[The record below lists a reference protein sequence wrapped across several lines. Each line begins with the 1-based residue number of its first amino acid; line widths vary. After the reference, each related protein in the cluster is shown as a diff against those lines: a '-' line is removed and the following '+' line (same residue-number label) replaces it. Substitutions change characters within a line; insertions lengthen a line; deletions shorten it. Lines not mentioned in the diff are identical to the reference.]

1 MIFRD
6 DLVKERSES
15 VETFMAARIDTNTRV
30 GPLATREDA
39 LLEGV
44 AIFVGSI
51 FARIPHISRQDF
63 REERFGSTGEEG
75 ELGDLGWLS
84 EVRTHHHAI
93 GIDSAFAELETL
105 KSQGWQVNNR
115 WSCKATYLA

>member
-39 LLEGV
+39 LLESVSESVFLVLALVPDVTGKG
-44 AIFVGSI
+44 FG
-51 FARIPHISRQDF
+51 
-63 REERFGSTGEEG
+63 EKRFGST
-75 ELGDLGWLS
+75 W
-84 EVRTHHHAI
+84 EVREHGHL
-93 GIDSAFAELETL
+93 FWTL
-105 KSQGWQVNNR
+105 QV
-115 WSCKATYLA
+115 

>member
-44 AIFVGSI
+44 AILVR
-51 FARIPHISRQDF
+51 AVLALLPHIARQHPGK
-63 REERFGSTGEEG
+63 ERLGATGEVRILRDLRG
-75 ELGDLGWLS
+75 EN
-84 EVRTHHHAI
+84 EVVSHHHAI
-93 GIDSAFAELETL
+93 GINSAVRHLQTNVSHRA
-105 KSQGWQVNNR
+105 
-115 WSCKATYLA
+115 